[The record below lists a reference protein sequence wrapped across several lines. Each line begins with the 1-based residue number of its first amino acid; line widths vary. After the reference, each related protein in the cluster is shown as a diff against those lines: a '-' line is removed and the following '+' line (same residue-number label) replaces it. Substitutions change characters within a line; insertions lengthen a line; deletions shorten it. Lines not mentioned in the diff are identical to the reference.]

1 MEPQLCN
8 NIESHNSIIQACVN
22 IQNCEYFTK
31 DFLVKLREPQNNIVF
46 HTSDA
51 NIDEFNSYAKYALDH
66 DNDAKKR
73 AKDEATSIHIITSKL
88 NTRLNI
94 IYESQISGFNG
105 KPDFIIRLGRN
116 LYIMVSTT
124 QAINKRNEFSQQDAD
139 RLMSKKIMGLHICS
153 QNLECLVNEVVD
165 IYAEVRPILHIL
177 TPSIENANMCI
188 IAYKNI
194 INNAMFQKNNIRIV
208 ITLILNYI
216 KIL

>member
-1 MEPQLCN
+1 METQFCK
-8 NIESHNSIIQACVN
+8 N
-22 IQNCEYFTK
+22 IQNYDHFTK
-31 DFLVKLREPQNNIVF
+31 DFLVKMSEPQNNIVF
-46 HTSDA
+46 HTSDT
-51 NIDEFNSYAKYALDH
+51 NIDEFNSYAKYALEH

-73 AKDEATSIHIITSKL
+73 SKDEATSIHIITSKL

-124 QAINKRNEFSQQDAD
+124 QSINKRNKFSQQDAD
-139 RLMSKKIMGLHICS
+139 RLMLKKIMGLHICS

-194 INNAMFQKNNIRIV
+194 INKAMFQKNNIRIV

>member
-1 MEPQLCN
+1 ME
-8 NIESHNSIIQACVN
+8 
-22 IQNCEYFTK
+22 
-31 DFLVKLREPQNNIVF
+31 
-46 HTSDA
+46 
-51 NIDEFNSYAKYALDH
+51 H

-139 RLMSKKIMGLHICS
+139 RLMSKKIMGLRICS

-194 INNAMFQKNNIRIV
+194 INKAMFQKNNIRIV